1 MLIFLY
7 KSSQIS
13 RNTHSSF
20 KAWIVRN
27 CLLFISWWPTIRGE
41 KILANLICHPSRER
55 RRKVPILFNLS
66 LPKSITVFLSIDQTL
81 SEYKPNW
88 SKSLFRHL
96 FHFVCPSLL
105 EPRKSCPS
113 TFIFLSKFKADT
125 QIGI

>member
-7 KSSQIS
+7 IRSQIS
-13 RNTHSSF
+13 LNTHSSF

-27 CLLFISWWPTIRGE
+27 YLLFISWWLTLRGE
-41 KILANLICHPSRER
+41 KILANLICHQLRECR
-55 RRKVPILFNLS
+55 HKVPILFNISLS
-66 LPKSITVFLSIDQTL
+66 KSITVFHSKAQTL
-81 SEYKPNW
+81 SEYKPRS

-125 QIGI
+125 